1 MKGLIHFDV
10 VLLLYFAAIFRSMYS
25 TKGKSLL
32 YKSAIQDISYYSYTE
47 YHPCGFL
54 ILTIRK

>member
-1 MKGLIHFDV
+1 MKDLIHFDV

-47 YHPCGFL
+47 YHSCGFL
-54 ILTIRK
+54 IL